1 MQEHIRRAHPEYY
14 IPKLPATEESFQL
27 MINSPPTAR
36 PPPSSLLPPGHSVET
51 LNLPNGIPSIIA
63 DGYGNERDVRYLE
76 YGSPGP
82 ARTLEDATPM
92 AATAAVALAQLHS
105 QGQGAN
111 WDHVGVR
118 AFHLRHYTIT
128 F

>member
-1 MQEHIRRAHPEYY
+1 MQEHIRRAHPEHY
-14 IPKLPATEESFQL
+14 IAKLPATEESFQL

-36 PPPSSLLPPGHSVET
+36 PPPVSVSSAERPVEIQK
-51 LNLPNGIPSIIA
+51 LPNGISSIVA
-63 DGYGNERDVRYLE
+63 ENYGNEREVRYTN

-82 ARTLEDATPM
+82 SRTLEDATPM

-105 QGQGAN
+105 QNQGAN
-111 WDHVGVR
+111 WDHTGVR
-118 AFHLRHYTIT
+118 ASHLRHSTIT